1 MPKLMEADVQFVSD
15 FVYVFYKH
23 MMCQSLIKSLAYPKK
38 KKKLIKSLNMV
49 VSKCRLCLLVGY
61 KIYLETLQNIP
72 AK

>member
-38 KKKLIKSLNMV
+38 KKKN
-49 VSKCRLCLLVGY
+49 
-61 KIYLETLQNIP
+61 
-72 AK
+72 

>member
-38 KKKLIKSLNMV
+38 KKTN
-49 VSKCRLCLLVGY
+49 
-61 KIYLETLQNIP
+61 
-72 AK
+72 